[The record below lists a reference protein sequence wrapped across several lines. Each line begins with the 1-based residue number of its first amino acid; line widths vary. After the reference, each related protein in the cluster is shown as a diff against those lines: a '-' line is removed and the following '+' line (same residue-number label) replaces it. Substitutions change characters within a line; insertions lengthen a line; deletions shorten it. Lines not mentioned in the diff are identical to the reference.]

1 MSNKE
6 KIKPKYFQCYLDN
19 ITILEHLSDEEAGQL
34 WKLLYNLAV
43 NDEKGSSGNP
53 LVSMA
58 FDMMAKKLEAE
69 FSAYEKK
76 VLTNKRNGRKGGLAK
91 AEKSADAAE
100 RCQTLSELSQ
110 YEDEDENE
118 NENENE
124 NKNEDKIKT
133 SAEADADAA
142 ADAVFLFERSCP
154 GMPKAGRLTKRK
166 RELISRARSALGGTD
181 FEEYFSR
188 VARSD
193 FLTGR
198 SGKWLG
204 CTLDWLLKPDTIQK
218 VLDGFYDNRAAPQ
231 QPCSRSASYDIEE
244 LERIDTLEFLSM
256 DS

>member
-58 FDMMAKKLEAE
+58 FDMMANKLEQE

-100 RCQTLSELSQ
+100 RCEK
-110 YEDEDENE
+110 
-118 NENENE
+118 ENENE
-124 NKNEDKIKT
+124 NKKEDKIKT

-244 LERIDTLEFLSM
+244 LERIDTLDFM
-256 DS
+256 